1 MLQDDRIASFD
12 RTWRASQATLATEPD
27 VNEKRQAEKKLAGPL
42 SLGDAVVL
50 LKLDCN
56 FSNLDGA
63 PVGSY

>member
-1 MLQDDRIASFD
+1 MARITSYSGH
-12 RTWRASQATLATEPD
+12 RTRVATD

-63 PVGSY
+63 PVGIY